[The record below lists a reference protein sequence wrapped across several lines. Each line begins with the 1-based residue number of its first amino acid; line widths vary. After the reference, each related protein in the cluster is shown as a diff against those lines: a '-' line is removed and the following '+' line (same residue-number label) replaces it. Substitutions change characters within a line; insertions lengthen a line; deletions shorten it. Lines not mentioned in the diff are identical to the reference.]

1 MIFIFMKILLK
12 LLVKLLKFKLFNL
25 CNLQKQRDKN
35 KELDFDLKLYYGMNK
50 VYKYEMWYF

>member
-1 MIFIFMKILLK
+1 MKILLK
-12 LLVKLLKFKLFNL
+12 LIVKLLKFKLFNL

>member
-1 MIFIFMKILLK
+1 MKILLK

-35 KELDFDLKLYYGMNK
+35 KELDFDLKLCYGMNK